1 MYVASDHACWLD
13 EEYAQRVKKN
23 RFGKVKKSDEV
34 GLNRMMKRH
43 MEEACEWML
52 KCVGLEAGEEEM

>member
-1 MYVASDHACWLD
+1 
-13 EEYAQRVKKN
+13 VKKN

-34 GLNRMMKRH
+34 GLNRMMNRH

-52 KCVGLEAGEEEM
+52 RCVGLGGGDEVV